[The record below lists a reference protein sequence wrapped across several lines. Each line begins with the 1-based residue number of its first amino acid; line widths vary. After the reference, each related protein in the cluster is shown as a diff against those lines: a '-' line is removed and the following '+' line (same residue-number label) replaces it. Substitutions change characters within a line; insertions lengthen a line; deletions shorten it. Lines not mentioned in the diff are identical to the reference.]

1 MEQNTYQGSYGG
13 AHNGQYMD
21 YTVDMVFCIDA
32 TGSMED
38 FTGSQKKIINMVK
51 QNALNFYN
59 DFSGVMSAKGK
70 KARQVRVI
78 AFRDYR
84 ADGEHAMMVTDF
96 FCLPQQEK
104 EFEACINSIH
114 ADGGGDIPEDG
125 LEALAYAIKSKW
137 TNEGAKKR
145 QVIVVWT
152 DAGTHA
158 CIQVANFHCSSTMP
172 SGEILSQLRRY
183 LPEDIGIYSCRD
195 VSPRF
200 HARLNAREK
209 TYRYRIWNSQEPCV
223 FQRRFVT
230 VMEEPLDADAM
241 ERAAK
246 LLLGEHDFSAFCG
259 NAKMKKSTVRY
270 IRSIR
275 IRREGPELQ
284 LTFTGNGFLHNMVRI
299 LVGTLVEVGRGQREA
314 ASVAELFGGKRSEAG
329 FLAPPQGLCL
339 EEVYY

>member
-1 MEQNTYQGSYGG
+1 MRNIRLDLCYDGTRYKGWQRLPGP
-13 AHNGQYMD
+13 
-21 YTVDMVFCIDA
+21 DA
-32 TGSMED
+32 TIQGKLETALSRILGEPIEVSGS
-38 FTGSQKKIINMVK
+38 G
-51 QNALNFYN
+51 
-59 DFSGVMSAKGK
+59 
-70 KARQVRVI
+70 R
-78 AFRDYR
+78 
-84 ADGEHAMMVTDF
+84 
-96 FCLPQQEK
+96 
-104 EFEACINSIH
+104 
-114 ADGGGDIPEDG
+114 
-125 LEALAYAIKSKW
+125 
-137 TNEGAKKR
+137 
-145 QVIVVWT
+145 T
-152 DAGTHA
+152 DAGVHA
-158 CIQVANFHCSSTMP
+158 KGQVANFHCESTM
-172 SGEILSQLRRY
+172 SAEEILTQLRRY

-259 NAKMKKSTVRY
+259 NATMKKSTVRY
-270 IRSIR
+270 IRSIH

-314 ASVAELFGGKRSEAG
+314 ASVTELFGGKRSEAG